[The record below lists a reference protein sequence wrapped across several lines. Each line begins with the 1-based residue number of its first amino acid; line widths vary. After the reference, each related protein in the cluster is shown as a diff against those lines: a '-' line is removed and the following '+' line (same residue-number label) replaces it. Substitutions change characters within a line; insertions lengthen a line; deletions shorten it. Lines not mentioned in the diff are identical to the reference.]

1 MAACD
6 ETVARAIPVITLG
19 IIIYGCY
26 AVTKPLCIDYLI
38 HPLADYNR
46 DARVALGAVII
57 TLFYALLLC
66 VLATY
71 LRLYCV
77 VVRNPD
83 SLPCGE
89 QALEP
94 NEGGGSSA
102 QDRKHYRRQRRHG
115 TAREKT
121 EDIST
126 DIEDSRDLGSGQNA
140 FSLDDLGL
148 EKFYLKDV
156 FVCQQD
162 GRPPYCSTCC
172 QFKTDRAHHSHQL
185 DRCSRK
191 LDHFCPWVGGV
202 IAESSFKF
210 FLQFVCYTT
219 ILCAYDVIVFSIF
232 AAELDQ
238 KRNRLNSHWI
248 VSLGLGGLFFL
259 FSAGMSAISLRLA
272 MLNVT
277 TIENLTSGANIWS
290 LAILIPPSIAANLNT
305 EGGMTPKFPT
315 VSYSL
320 SPASASSNTQS
331 RDSGGERIF
340 AILQTD
346 QNPFDLG
353 SPLLNLQQ
361 VMGYTACDWLLPIKL
376 SPCTDHSSPES
387 IYALGPVVQRLKRE
401 AGLEV
406 STWSDRECSADGSR
420 RSRPRRR
427 KSHVPSLRSPE
438 RESRRHRRSRSAT
451 STEDSARSNR
461 SNVDNSDTRE
471 SQAAH
476 AMDITLN

>member
-1 MAACD
+1 
-6 ETVARAIPVITLG
+6 
-19 IIIYGCY
+19 
-26 AVTKPLCIDYLI
+26 
-38 HPLADYNR
+38 
-46 DARVALGAVII
+46 
-57 TLFYALLLC
+57 
-66 VLATY
+66 
-71 LRLYCV
+71 
-77 VVRNPD
+77 
-83 SLPCGE
+83 
-89 QALEP
+89 
-94 NEGGGSSA
+94 
-102 QDRKHYRRQRRHG
+102 
-115 TAREKT
+115 
-121 EDIST
+121 
-126 DIEDSRDLGSGQNA
+126 
-140 FSLDDLGL
+140 
-148 EKFYLKDV
+148 
-156 FVCQQD
+156 
-162 GRPPYCSTCC
+162 
-172 QFKTDRAHHSHQL
+172 
-185 DRCSRK
+185 
-191 LDHFCPWVGGV
+191 
-202 IAESSFKF
+202 
-210 FLQFVCYTT
+210 
-219 ILCAYDVIVFSIF
+219 
-232 AAELDQ
+232 
-238 KRNRLNSHWI
+238 
-248 VSLGLGGLFFL
+248 
-259 FSAGMSAISLRLA
+259 
-272 MLNVT
+272 
-277 TIENLTSGANIWS
+277 
-290 LAILIPPSIAANLNT
+290 
-305 EGGMTPKFPT
+305 MTPKFPT